1 MAVISDQNYR
11 HIAKMTHILNQDDR
25 YENGLFQNGKFQN
38 GRFQNGRFQNGQF
51 KKRPPKWTLFIHLYR
66 RQNSFEN
73 FDSKRP
79 VFLTLIQ

>member
-25 YENGLFQNGKFQN
+25 YENGLFKNGKFQN

-51 KKRPPKWTLFIHLYR
+51 QNGRYSKFYR

-73 FDSKRP
+73 FYSKRP
-79 VFLTLIQ
+79 VFLILIQ